1 MKWYEV
7 CVHTSNEANEA
18 VSNVL
23 HGFTSGGVTIEDPL
37 DITKEHQTTF
47 GEIYDLNQDDYP
59 KEGIFIKT
67 YLSED
72 PRRNGTLAEI
82 NQAIHNL
89 KNHQLEIGKGDV
101 TVREVDEEDWATA
114 WKKFYKPVKISENVM
129 IKPTWETLDSTTD
142 SLVIDIDPGMAFG
155 TGTHPTTVLCA
166 QALERYVKQGDL
178 VIDVGCGSGILSIA
192 SGLLGAKNVM
202 AYDLDDVAISST
214 NYNASLNGLETTIH
228 AQQNNLLD
236 EINETVDVIVSN
248 ILAEIIVTFVDDAWE
263 CLNQEGYFITSG
275 IISEKKEMV
284 VSKLKESGFNIISS
298 HEQND
303 WVVIVAQK

>member
-155 TGTHPTTVLCA
+155 TGTHPTTVLCV

>member
-155 TGTHPTTVLCA
+155 TGTHPTTVLCV

-236 EINETVDVIVSN
+236 GINETVDVIVSN

-275 IISEKKEMV
+275 IISEKNEMV

>member
-155 TGTHPTTVLCA
+155 TGTHPTTVLCV

-236 EINETVDVIVSN
+236 GINETVDVIVSN

>member
-236 EINETVDVIVSN
+236 GINETVDVIVSN